1 MQFSIVLL
9 ALLPALAHAR
19 YEIIPLPAR
28 ESTWEAIYVWPAL
41 HASISLL
48 TIGFITNYRFGQENA
63 VQNIIQ
69 ALGGGAASTLAGQ
82 SISTLLAGSSAC
94 DKLSLAD
101 QVLALPG
108 VDAVAALAAAKALV
122 AAEKNFNPFAVSIPT
137 ICDNPALPASIQLR
151 GIVPKSKT
159 ELAPIN
165 PQTGSAYVEFPPR
178 ET

>member
-1 MQFSIVLL
+1 MQLSFVLL
-9 ALLPALAHAR
+9 ALLPALAHA
-19 YEIIPLPAR
+19 
-28 ESTWEAIYVWPAL
+28 
-41 HASISLL
+41 
-48 TIGFITNYRFGQENA
+48 RFGQENA

-101 QVLALPG
+101 QVLALTG

-151 GIVPKSKT
+151 GIVPKIDPAVDGAAAINALSAT
-159 ELAPIN
+159 TLNAPLN
-165 PQTGSAYVEFPPR
+165 ANGRSVADLLRGQNFASFSAQP
-178 ET
+178 